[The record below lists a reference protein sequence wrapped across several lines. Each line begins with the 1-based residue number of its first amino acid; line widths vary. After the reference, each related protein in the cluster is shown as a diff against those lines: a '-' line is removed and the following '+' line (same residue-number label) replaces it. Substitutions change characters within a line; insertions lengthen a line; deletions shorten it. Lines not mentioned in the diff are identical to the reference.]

1 MGIRGLA
8 AWLEEHAAAV
18 NNVQTLTRGGL
29 LLIDGCGFAY
39 HLLHQLPA
47 TARLSDYTAIHDAT
61 ILAVAALRACG
72 LSLRVYIDG
81 RATRL
86 KRRTLE
92 HRRLQRADCWE
103 GLMAACLD
111 GRHIAASEYPEP
123 MLLQQ
128 QVEASLVEASV
139 PIVYCEGEAD
149 AELARDCAGCS
160 SWTWVLGDDTDF
172 LIYAGVRCIRFCDLV
187 VQPMG
192 DFSASA
198 CSAPWPLLGCG
209 AGSIS
214 RLELEASARVWDR
227 ALLRQLSRLPDEQAV
242 VEWALLGGNDH
253 TSGLDWGTMGEPFAG
268 DRLAGEDP
276 MVAHELSRT
285 SAAARLERIRKR
297 MMRECGGLD
306 LSHEP
311 GEGEDHQDGGE
322 GRLLALPPAHSPSSR
337 RPALVEQLP
346 VSAVELS
353 EAIRFSQALYE
364 HADTSMFPLDRA
376 HEEASVEV
384 IIPAGCAESVGEV
397 ALAELAR
404 GGGLIHVHRSD
415 SSSQPALGTRH
426 GEARCD
432 LVHLRALRRLL
443 DGERCRA
450 ATMGD
455 VGASRNLLPRLT
467 WVDVLV
473 GRRFEAAC
481 RELLKSGLFS
491 RVAPKDIFDG
501 HSFHR
506 LCALERQIAREAA
519 TSSPRDLQRNLT
531 VPPRF
536 ETTAPAVNDHVNDHV
551 NAVNGRVLAAQPRS
565 PPTLLPPA
573 QPLPRSS
580 EKHLRGDACV
590 REQRLRIAPCTASP
604 LGPSPDPSNLPSP
617 SDSLLN
623 GSPRR
628 RSPPPVAPAAS
639 SPLALVEVV
648 SPSRAVAL
656 PRLAPPRLQPLQVI
670 AQRKPKAMGT
680 QARHPGSPNS
690 SLSASL
696 SGRREG
702 FGPCMHCGRSRR
714 GEYDDDDAASPL
726 YCLVCWKVYDADWT
740 APASPSASSDKS
752 SAPATALTA
761 AASPPGPA
769 SALPVDQYEADV
781 IRSSANHRVAII
793 TGETGCGKSSRVPM
807 MLLQASGG
815 GLIFVA
821 QPRRIAAYSLYTRA
835 VSMGYGD
842 IVGLRMGQ
850 DTRVEGPKTR
860 LFYVTTGY
868 LARMASHH
876 PEAFDRVSHLILD
889 ECHERSIEADV
900 LCLMARR
907 LLRRFRTL
915 RVVLM
920 SATVHTSM
928 YVKYFA
934 AQLHASAVSRPL
946 HVGGARFP
954 ITVQYLDAVQ
964 EMEALPDRLRKAAGK
979 LATKIDGLAALPA
992 AEIRTSHSSAIAGQ
1006 QLELAVWVVR
1016 LAAAAPRADGG
1027 CVGAVL
1033 IFVAGLSDIEELA
1046 ESFNGLPA
1054 YRFVPIHSD
1063 FAFEEQIEAFAPAPP
1078 GITKIIAATNA
1089 AESSITL
1096 PDVDVIVDL
1105 GVAKTVSYDATR
1117 NASVLSRT
1125 WLAKASATQRAGRT
1139 GRVRAGTVYRLYTHN
1154 LFEALPAHDVS
1165 GICDQ
1170 PLEATVL
1177 QLRGML
1183 TNDQSVSSLLDEA
1196 IEPPELVAVG
1206 AALIRLAAL
1215 GFLQLPHGDNQA
1227 AAAAAFVELQAA
1239 LATIPRSNG
1248 QEGAA
1253 RDEED
1258 DATSQGDGA
1267 RAALRSSLF
1276 CTLGG
1281 HLAALDCAG
1290 LTSTGA
1296 LAASLPVD
1304 YKLSRLVALGV
1315 QLECAAESIVL
1326 AAAIA
1331 MPKPV
1336 FRAASPLVQPS
1347 LAEYNELVRVVAE
1360 GRKAFD
1366 GEVHSEPLSY
1376 LSLYAALMQVESGR
1390 KANDSAA
1397 GGADGGGLE
1406 DVGGVGED
1414 DTAAAVVASVCD
1426 ASDGSAAAQS
1436 EALPRRKATV
1446 RINANWCAQHGLAPR
1461 QVRMLCSTVS
1471 SLIHVVARQLSIP
1484 IEHLRLNPQV
1494 HLPGGREGS
1503 FRTARLR
1510 VLLVW
1515 TFPDILICAH
1525 LPKRVLRQAVGGSD
1539 GGDGED
1545 PDISVQTA
1553 DGGGA
1558 SVHLGAV
1565 VPKATLE
1572 ALLPRPLRWVS
1583 VMRCCDVI
1591 QAAYARL
1598 PGPSL
1603 DALDNVIE
1611 GMLVPWLAPQFV
1623 FIMFPGQGSSEELV
1637 AWVHVECADEART
1650 RIAPLLQLPTETIDF
1665 QVAVA
1670 RTIRTSASDDGGDAT
1685 AYGYATAGET
1695 SGTSVPALAPL
1706 ARYMRLVAS
1715 LAASDSGQK
1724 KAFEHYRSRRR
1735 LARDHRVVSV
1745 RVLANGTASVM
1756 VANCEPLTAPVGATL
1771 PSRNGRGGY
1780 GASAAQK
1787 SSLALSP
1794 DATTLLAALLG
1805 PTAQFKVKPGQAEE
1819 RQTIRFE
1826 ADELPDQ
1833 DGDDGS
1839 GGSTTGCPPS
1849 IVRDRP
1855 WGVRLLCL
1863 MASGHRDRLLRIDTS
1878 GLTNQPGGLAIK
1890 TSARLGLEWTLVA
1903 AEAKALLP
1911 RFSLLRVSIPEVEE
1925 DLRVWAV
1932 GACVLD
1938 LGGHSG
1944 RGTLVSVDHATLL
1957 PPGDEW
1963 LAAVLRCSPTNVYL
1977 PTEINRSTLPAAQ
1990 RMSADA
1996 VRAALDFTVLRAQ
2009 PAAAAAL
2016 RTLLDPWLPGNGGE
2030 RHGGHETTDCPICF
2044 AHYHT
2049 LTGQVPR
2056 MECSTCHNHFHA
2068 ACLFRWFRLRA
2079 AERRGDALAAR
2090 ENLCPLCQQPM

>member
-1 MGIRGLA
+1 MGQARLPFTVYVHIPFTDSKRPSGWHSGLGYLASMGIRGLA

-39 HLLHQLPA
+39 HLLHLLPA
-47 TARLSDYTAIHDAT
+47 TARLSDYTALHDAT

-111 GRHIAASEYPEP
+111 GRQIAASEYPEP

-139 PIVYCEGEAD
+139 PIVHCEGEAD

-160 SWTWVLGDDTDF
+160 SWAWVLGDDTDF

-187 VQPMG
+187 AQPMG
-192 DFSASA
+192 DFVSVPA
-198 CSAPWPLLGCG
+198 CSAPWPLLGCS

-214 RLELEASARVWDR
+214 RLDLAASARVWDR
-227 ALLRQLSRLPDEQAV
+227 ALLMQLSELPDEQAV

-253 TSGLDWGTMGEPFAG
+253 TSGLDWGILGEPF
-268 DRLAGEDP
+268 GED
-276 MVAHELSRT
+276 AHELSEDDGAFS
-285 SAAARLERIRKR
+285 SAAARLELIRKC
-297 MMRECGGLD
+297 MMHRQD

-322 GRLLALPPAHSPSSR
+322 RRLPALPPAHSPSSR
-337 RPALVEQLP
+337 RPTLIERLP

-353 EAIRFSQALYE
+353 EAVRFSQALYE

-384 IIPAGCAESVGEV
+384 VIPAGCAESVGEV

-415 SSSQPALGTRH
+415 GSNQPALGTRH

-432 LVHLRALRRLL
+432 PVHLRALRRLL
-443 DGERCRA
+443 DGERCNA

-455 VGASRNLLPRLT
+455 VGTTRNLLPRLA
-467 WVDVLV
+467 WADVLV

-481 RELLKSGLFS
+481 RELLKSGLFP

-501 HSFHR
+501 LSFHR
-506 LCALERQIAREAA
+506 LCALERQTAHEAA
-519 TSSPRDLQRNLT
+519 
-531 VPPRF
+531 
-536 ETTAPAVNDHVNDHV
+536 
-551 NAVNGRVLAAQPRS
+551 AQ

-573 QPLPRSS
+573 QLLPRSS
-580 EKHLRGDACV
+580 EKHLQVDANV
-590 REQRLRIAPCTASP
+590 REHRRRIAPCTASP
-604 LGPSPDPSNLPSP
+604 IGPSPDPSSLPLPSA
-617 SDSLLN
+617 SLLLLFN
-623 GSPRR
+623 TRRTSLSDGSPRR
-628 RSPPPVAPAAS
+628 RSPPPVAAAASS
-639 SPLALVEVV
+639 SPLASLEVV

-656 PRLAPPRLQPLQVI
+656 PRLASPRLQPLQAI
-670 AQRKPKAMGT
+670 AHRKPKAMGT
-680 QARHPGSPNS
+680 QASCSGIPPADASP
-690 SLSASL
+690 SASL

-702 FGPCMHCGRSRR
+702 FGPCVHCGRSRH
-714 GEYDDDDAASPL
+714 GEYDDDDAATPL
-726 YCLVCWKVYDADWT
+726 YCLVCWKAYDADWT
-740 APASPSASSDKS
+740 APASPSA
-752 SAPATALTA
+752 PATALSA
-761 AASPPGPA
+761 AASPPGQS
-769 SALPVDQYEADV
+769 SALPVDQFEADV

-815 GLIFVA
+815 GLGTGLIFVA

-876 PEAFDRVSHLILD
+876 PEAFERVSHLILD

-900 LCLMARR
+900 LCVMARQ

-920 SATVHTSM
+920 SATVHTEM

-964 EMEALPDRLRKAAGK
+964 EMVALPDRLRKAAGK
-979 LATKIDGLAALPA
+979 LATKIDGLSALPA
-992 AEIRTSHSSAIAGQ
+992 AEIRTSHSSAIAGL

-1089 AESSITL
+1089 AESSVTL

-1139 GRVRAGTVYRLYTHN
+1139 GRVRAGTVYRLYTQN

-1196 IEPPELVAVG
+1196 IEPPELAAVG
-1206 AALIRLAAL
+1206 GALIRLAAL
-1215 GFLQLPHGDNQA
+1215 GFLHLPPGDNQA
-1227 AAAAAFVELQAA
+1227 AAAAAYNELQAA

-1248 QEGAA
+1248 REDAA
-1253 RDEED
+1253 RAVREEEDD
-1258 DATSQGDGA
+1258 DATSRGDGA

-1290 LTSTGA
+1290 LSATGR

-1304 YKLSRLVALGV
+1304 YRLSRLVALGV

-1376 LSLYAALMQVESGR
+1376 LSLYAALMRSESGR
-1390 KANDSAA
+1390 LANDSVEAE
-1397 GGADGGGLE
+1397 GGGLE

-1414 DTAAAVVASVCD
+1414 DTAAAAVGAHASARD
-1426 ASDGSAAAQS
+1426 ATDGLAAAQS

-1484 IEHLRLNPQV
+1484 IDQLRLNPDV

-1515 TFPDILICAH
+1515 TFPHILICAH
-1525 LPKRVLRQAVGGSD
+1525 VPKRVLRQAVGGSD
-1539 GGDGED
+1539 GGDGEG
-1545 PDISVQTA
+1545 PDDAVQAA
-1553 DGGGA
+1553 DGGGGT
-1558 SVHLGAV
+1558 SVHLGTV

-1583 VMRCCDVI
+1583 LMRCCDVI
-1591 QAAYARL
+1591 QAAHARL

-1623 FIMFPGQGSSEELV
+1623 FIMFPGQGSSEELI

-1650 RIAPLLQLPTETIDF
+1650 RIAPLLQLTTETIDF

-1670 RTIRTSASDDGGDAT
+1670 RTIPTHASGVGGEAGDPL

-1695 SGTSVPALAPL
+1695 NGTSVPAAAPS

-1715 LAASDSGQK
+1715 LASDRGQK
-1724 KAFEHYRSRRR
+1724 KAFEHYRSRRG

-1745 RVLANGTASVM
+1745 RVMANGTASVM
-1756 VANCEPLTAPVGATL
+1756 AANCEPLTAPVGATL
-1771 PSRNGRGGY
+1771 PRRNGRGGG

-1794 DATTLLAALLG
+1794 DAAAVLAALLG
-1805 PTAQFKVKPGQAEE
+1805 PTAQFRVKPGQAEE

-1826 ADELPDQ
+1826 ADELPDE
-1833 DGDDGS
+1833 DGDYGDRL
-1839 GGSTTGCPPS
+1839 PS
-1849 IVRDRP
+1849 IIRDRP

-1878 GLTNQPGGLAIK
+1878 DPTNQPGGLAIK

-1963 LAAVLRCSPTNVYL
+1963 LAAVLRCSPTNVNM
-1977 PTEINRSTLPAAQ
+1977 PTEITRSILPAAQ
-1990 RMSADA
+1990 RMSADS

-2016 RTLLDPWLPGNGGE
+2016 RSLLDPWLPGDGGE
-2030 RHGGHETTDCPICF
+2030 RLGGNETIDCPICF

-2079 AERRGDALAAR
+2079 AERRGDALAAL